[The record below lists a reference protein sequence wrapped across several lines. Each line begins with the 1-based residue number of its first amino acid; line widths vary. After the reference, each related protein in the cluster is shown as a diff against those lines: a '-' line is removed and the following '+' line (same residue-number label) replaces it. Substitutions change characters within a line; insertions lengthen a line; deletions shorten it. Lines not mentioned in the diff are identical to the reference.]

1 MRNKHIAFMAEP
13 GMLQELRAIAAAEY
27 RSLSNLIY
35 HVIKEW
41 LESRRGK
48 K

>member
-1 MRNKHIAFMAEP
+1 MRNKHIGFVVEP
-13 GMLQELRAIAAAEY
+13 EMRRELRAIAAAEY

-35 HVIKEW
+35 HIIKEW

>member
-1 MRNKHIAFMAEP
+1 MRNKHIAFMVEP
-13 GMLQELRAIAAAEY
+13 GMLRELRAIAATEY

-35 HVIKEW
+35 HIVKDW
-41 LESRRGK
+41 LWKRHAK

>member
-1 MRNKHIAFMAEP
+1 MRNKHIGFVVEP
-13 GMLQELRAIAAAEY
+13 EMRRELRAIAAGEY

-35 HVIKEW
+35 HIVKNW
-41 LESRRGK
+41 LRKRAAK